1 MAEDKLYR
9 VALREALAE
18 EMARDDSVFLIG
30 EDIGK
35 FGGAYRVTD
44 GLLDRFGP
52 DRVVDTPIAEEAII
66 GTAIGSAMLG
76 LRPVV
81 EMMTINFSLIAYDQI
96 VNNAAKIRYMFGGE
110 AKVPMVI
117 RMPGGAGHQLSAQH
131 SHSFEV
137 LYGLI
142 PGLLVVAPTTPE
154 DAKGMLKSAIRSDN
168 PVMFLESLSLYNV
181 KGDVPAGDY
190 TTPLGKAAL
199 RRTGSDI
206 TIVGVSRMAVLAN
219 EAAKQLEEED
229 IDAEVIDLRSIR
241 PIDWAPIVESVR
253 RTSRCLVKKGEVI
266 AEVES
271 DKATFDLESEA
282 DGVLDI
288 IVQQGVPAKI
298 GAPIAR
304 IGAAGE
310 APAATPA
317 PKEAAPKVEAA
328 KAEKPKPDSEAPAPP
343 PPSEQARPTP
353 LPPAPKGAGTP
364 EDDGA
369 PRVAGSPEVKASPLA
384 KRLAAELGVNLAMVQ
399 GSGPEGR
406 IVKEDVQAA
415 AGNRTAP
422 PPASRV
428 PPRMAGR
435 PGPDVEV
442 VEPTR
447 MQATIARRMA
457 EAKST
462 VPEFTVTVEARVD
475 LAVSMRQQLKD
486 SVPGA
491 DKVTMT
497 DFLVRAC
504 ALALRKFPEVNSS
517 WADGKFQRK
526 RRISIG
532 LAVAPSQGMGLL
544 VPVVHDADLKDLIQI
559 SIESRQVIERAR
571 SGRPAEGDLSGA
583 TFSIS
588 NLGMF
593 GVDEFTAIINPP
605 EAAILAV
612 GAIKDVPVVEGGR
625 IVPGKVMR
633 MTLSVDHR
641 VFYGATAAQFMAEV
655 KRLIENPV
663 TLVVPATQ

>member
-1 MAEDKLYR
+1 MAEINMPKLSDTM
-9 VALREALAE
+9 E
-18 EMARDDSVFLIG
+18 EG
-30 EDIGK
+30 
-35 FGGAYRVTD
+35 
-44 GLLDRFGP
+44 
-52 DRVVDTPIAEEAII
+52 
-66 GTAIGSAMLG
+66 
-76 LRPVV
+76 
-81 EMMTINFSLIAYDQI
+81 
-96 VNNAAKIRYMFGGE
+96 
-110 AKVPMVI
+110 
-117 RMPGGAGHQLSAQH
+117 
-131 SHSFEV
+131 
-137 LYGLI
+137 
-142 PGLLVVAPTTPE
+142 
-154 DAKGMLKSAIRSDN
+154 
-168 PVMFLESLSLYNV
+168 
-181 KGDVPAGDY
+181 
-190 TTPLGKAAL
+190 
-199 RRTGSDI
+199 
-206 TIVGVSRMAVLAN
+206 TIVEWKKKSG
-219 EAAKQLEEED
+219 D
-229 IDAEVIDLRSIR
+229 
-241 PIDWAPIVESVR
+241 P
-253 RTSRCLVKKGEVI
+253 VKKGEVI

-288 IVQQGVPAKI
+288 IVEQGVPAKI

-304 IGAAGE
+304 VGVAGE
-310 APAATPA
+310 VPAAKPA

-328 KAEKPKPDSEAPAPP
+328 KAEKPKAEPAAPAAPATQDGNGAAA
-343 PPSEQARPTP
+343 PSA
-353 LPPAPKGAGTP
+353 
-364 EDDGA
+364 
-369 PRVAGSPEVKASPLA
+369 EVKASPLA
-384 KRLAAELGVNLAMVQ
+384 KRLAAELGVNLATVQ

-415 AGNRTAP
+415 AAGKTAP
-422 PPASRV
+422 QRAPA
-428 PPRMAGR
+428 PALIR
-435 PGPDVEV
+435 PAGPDVEV

-447 MQATIARRMA
+447 MQATIARRMT
-457 EAKST
+457 EAKTT

-504 ALALRKFPEVNSS
+504 ALALTKFPEVNSS
-517 WADGKFQRK
+517 WVDGKFQRK

-588 NLGMF
+588 NLGMY
-593 GVDEFTAIINPP
+593 GVDEFVAIINPP

-612 GAIKDVPVVEGGR
+612 GAIKEVPVVEAGR

-655 KRLIENPV
+655 RRLIENPV